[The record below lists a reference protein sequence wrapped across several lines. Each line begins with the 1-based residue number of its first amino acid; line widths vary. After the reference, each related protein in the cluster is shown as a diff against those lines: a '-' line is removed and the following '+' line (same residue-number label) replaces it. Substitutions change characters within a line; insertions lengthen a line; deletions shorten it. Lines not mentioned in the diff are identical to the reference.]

1 MIVWKKIFGVVLY
14 CKDVLMGR
22 ACGLHGRQRGAY
34 KVFVGRPERNRP
46 LGRPMHRWKDNIK
59 IDLQGGGWGGMDWL
73 YLAEDRD
80 NWLALV
86 NAEMILWVP

>member
-1 MIVWKKIFGVVLY
+1 
-14 CKDVLMGR
+14 MGR
-22 ACGLHGRQRGAY
+22 ACGLYGRQRGAY
-34 KVFVGRPERNRP
+34 KFFVGRPGGNRP

-59 IDLQGGGWGGMDWL
+59 MDLQGGGWEGMDWL

>member
-46 LGRPMHRWKDNIK
+46 LGRPMHRWGVILKLNWK
-59 IDLQGGGWGGMDWL
+59 KWNGGVG
-73 YLAEDRD
+73 
-80 NWLALV
+80 
-86 NAEMILWVP
+86 